1 MRRRTAAV
9 LLIIILLAALPISA
23 AATGYTVRPAGDH
36 IPDGP
41 PRELTPIEWWQVP
54 PQVLITSLLIGTS
67 PELLVVV
74 NVLFLLNVWL
84 FFGYRRIAKRAALEH
99 ETRTAIYDH
108 IRAHPG
114 IRLGTLAQDLGI
126 NRGTLRY
133 HLGKLQEFGMIATA
147 AVEGQTGY
155 FENRQKYSVLEE
167 KVLIHLRNRNTQEIL
182 AILLES
188 PGTSRRE
195 LAERIG
201 ITASSVSW
209 HLRRLKTDGI
219 VLQEKTGG
227 DVRYS
232 LSRESAAF
240 VEERAGSRPAGSV
253 DCRDPERR
261 EGAGVGIDG

>member
-1 MRRRTAAV
+1 MRRWPAAV
-9 LLIIILLAALPISA
+9 LLIILLFALPACA
-23 AATGYTVRPAGDH
+23 AAAGGYTVTSASGY
-36 IPDGP
+36 IPDRP
-41 PRELTPIEWWQVP
+41 PEDPIPVEWWQVP
-54 PQVLITSLLIGTS
+54 PQVLICSLLMDTS

-84 FFGYRRIAKRAALEH
+84 FFGYRHIAKRAALEH

-108 IRAHPG
+108 VRTHPG

-147 AVEGQTGY
+147 TVEGRTGY

-167 KVLIHLRNRNTQEIL
+167 KVLIHFRNPNTRELL

-188 PGTSRRE
+188 PGASRRE
-195 LAERIG
+195 LAERLG

-209 HLRRLKTDGI
+209 HLRRLKADGI

-232 LSRESAAF
+232 LSGESAGF
-240 VEERAGSRPAGSV
+240 VGECAGCRLHGSSRTGF
-253 DCRDPERR
+253 
-261 EGAGVGIDG
+261 